1 MVSDVNKKMN
11 CTLIS
16 INILHYNSYE
26 KTKVCVNSCLKQ
38 VGNNI
43 KIIIIDNF
51 STNDSLEKL
60 KKTFGNTEG
69 SISVSFFR
77 K

>member
-43 KIIIIDNF
+43 KIIIIDN
-51 STNDSLEKL
+51 
-60 KKTFGNTEG
+60 
-69 SISVSFFR
+69 
-77 K
+77 